1 MSPSIAVDIADMGE
15 WKDLVVYNEII
26 KALAEK
32 GFNSPTTIKIL
43 TLPAH
48 LSGNMYIIG
57 AAETGSGKTLA
68 SLSFR
73 ASWGTGG
80 MRRLMQSRWGMRKE
94 LGRNSSERSL

>member
-43 TLPAH
+43 TLPAY

-68 SLSFR
+68 FGIPIIQGIL
-73 ASWGTGG
+73 GD
-80 MRRLMQSRWGMRKE
+80 RRYEETHAEQVGDEEGVGEE
-94 LGRNSSERSL
+94 LE